1 MDDYHARAPPGAMAP
16 GRPSAFDASDWNI
29 LSIVRLS
36 TWRPPIAVRRP
47 ARAGPIVAPSK

>member
-1 MDDYHARAPPGAMAP
+1 V
-16 GRPSAFDASDWNI
+16 RP
-29 LSIVRLS
+29 S